1 MDYKNWFAF
10 KGNVELKA
18 LDKKAAAS
26 GFCLPHIVAEYARA
40 DKLKCCAFK
49 NSKISINH
57 FSDKRMAQE
66 RCQPKRIKNSI
77 RSTMK
82 KDLLNNLLIISMK
95 DHWKQVASDKNRRT
109 EVIKKYKYESS
120 LKEK

>member
-1 MDYKNWFAF
+1 MH
-10 KGNVELKA
+10 A
-18 LDKKAAAS
+18 LTNCTT
-26 GFCLPHIVAEYARA
+26 FQEQQ
-40 DKLKCCAFK
+40 
-49 NSKISINH
+49 ISINH